1 MAVGSTQPLTEMS
14 TRNIS
19 WGGKGGRCV
28 GLTTLPASCADCHEI
43 WEHQPPGTLRTCPG
57 LYRDCFYTWRTDFY
71 GPATATLAKI
81 DRAYLESGT
90 AVAQWLRCCA
100 TNWKVAGSIPDG
112 VNRIF
117 YWHNPSDLTMDLG
130 MTQPLTE
137 MSTVPGSFPGGKGG
151 RCVSLSTLP
160 PSCAVVMK
168 SGNLNFQE
176 PFGPLQA
183 CNRPP
188 LPLSLNNFN

>member
-1 MAVGSTQPLTEMS
+1 
-14 TRNIS
+14 
-19 WGGKGGRCV
+19 
-28 GLTTLPASCADCHEI
+28 
-43 WEHQPPGTLRTCPG
+43 
-57 LYRDCFYTWRTDFY
+57 
-71 GPATATLAKI
+71 
-81 DRAYLESGT
+81 
-90 AVAQWLRCCA
+90 
-100 TNWKVAGSIPDG
+100 
-112 VNRIF
+112 
-117 YWHNPSDLTMDLG
+117 MDLG